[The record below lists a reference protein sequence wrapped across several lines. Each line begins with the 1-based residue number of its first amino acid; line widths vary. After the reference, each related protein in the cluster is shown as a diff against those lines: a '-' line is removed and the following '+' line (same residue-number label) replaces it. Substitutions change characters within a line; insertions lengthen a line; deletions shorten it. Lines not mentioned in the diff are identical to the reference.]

1 MGLQHSLNSG
11 TDEKSNRDS
20 TGSEQELERDARTFS
35 LLRKEPRVT
44 VSAIGNGARQT
55 GRNAHQNSL
64 VRLKNRNA
72 DRATKSQASGSLEMQ
87 IREGENMK
95 PGRFWGRPKTMAL
108 AMIIL
113 VGAAGFG
120 VARASQALFSGNTHA
135 SMKLADPSEGPS
147 KTGFAPIVKAVLPDV
162 VNISTS
168 KVVRGQA
175 QVEQLPEGMYNDPFF
190 RQFFGPDGQGFNNR
204 QRNQAPRSQREES
217 LGSGV
222 IVSPD
227 GYILTNNHVIEG
239 ATDVKVTLSNKKQLQ
254 AKVIGADPKTDV
266 AVLKIEGSDYPAITI
281 GDSSK
286 VQVGDYALAVGDP
299 FGVGQTVTMGIV
311 SAMNRGNLGIE
322 DYEDFIQTD
331 APINPGNSGGA
342 LVNDR
347 GELIGINTAIISHG
361 SGGNQGIGFA
371 VPVNLA
377 RQVMDQIMDHG
388 KVTRAYLGIVVQDV
402 TPAIAKA
409 MGQNDLHGALVGD
422 VKASS
427 PAGKAGLERGDI
439 ILEINGK
446 PVSDSRE
453 LRMNI
458 SMMKPDADV
467 KLKIMRDGK
476 EKDMTVKLGELPNP
490 QEQAKAEDGTSK
502 DALEG
507 VTLENLDAESAKELG
522 LSPNTKGVVVTDI
535 SPSSPEAE
543 SGLRRGDVIQEVNHQ
558 PVKNVSELNEA
569 IHKAGKNPLL
579 LVNRQGN
586 TLFIAA

>member
-1 MGLQHSLNSG
+1 MKSWKSW
-11 TDEKSNRDS
+11 EKP
-20 TGSEQELERDARTFS
+20 
-35 LLRKEPRVT
+35 K
-44 VSAIGNGARQT
+44 AI
-55 GRNAHQNSL
+55 
-64 VRLKNRNA
+64 
-72 DRATKSQASGSLEMQ
+72 
-87 IREGENMK
+87 
-95 PGRFWGRPKTMAL
+95 AL
-108 AMIIL
+108 AMIFL

-120 VARASQALFSGNTHA
+120 VARASQSFFSSGTHA
-135 SMKLADPSEGPS
+135 SMKFADPAEGPS
-147 KTGFAPIVKAVLPDV
+147 RTGFAPVVKSVLPDV

-168 KVVRGQA
+168 KVVRAQA
-175 QVEQLPEGMYNDPFF
+175 EAPEGMFNDPFF
-190 RQFFGPDGQGFNNR
+190 RQFFGQGQQGPGNDNSGNNNR
-204 QRNQAPRSQREES
+204 SQNPRSQREES

-222 IVSPD
+222 MISPE

-239 ATDVKVTLSNKKQLQ
+239 ATDVRITLSNKKQLQ
-254 AKVIGADPKTDV
+254 AKVVGADPKTDI
-266 AVLKIEGSDYPAITI
+266 AVLKVEGSGFPAITI

-286 VQVGDYALAVGDP
+286 VQVGDYALAIGDP

-342 LVNDR
+342 LINDR

-361 SGGNQGIGFA
+361 TGGSQGIGFA

-409 MGQNDLHGALVGD
+409 MGQSELRGALVGD
-422 VKASS
+422 VKSTS
-427 PAGKAGLERGDI
+427 PAGKAGMQRGDI

-446 PVSDSRE
+446 QVSDSRE

-458 SMMKPDADV
+458 SMMKPDSDV
-467 KLKIMRDGK
+467 KLKVLRDGK
-476 EKDMTVKLGELPNP
+476 DNNMTVRLGELPNS
-490 QEQAKAEDGTSK
+490 QEQAKAEGGASK

-507 VTLENLDAESAKELG
+507 VTLENLDADTSKQLG
-522 LSPNTKGVVVTDI
+522 LSPTVKGVVVSDI
-535 SPSSPEAE
+535 DPSSPLAD

-558 PVKNVSELNEA
+558 PVRNVSDLNEA
-569 IHKAGKNPLL
+569 IRKSGKNPLL
-579 LVNRQGN
+579 LINRQGS
-586 TLFIAA
+586 TLFIAG